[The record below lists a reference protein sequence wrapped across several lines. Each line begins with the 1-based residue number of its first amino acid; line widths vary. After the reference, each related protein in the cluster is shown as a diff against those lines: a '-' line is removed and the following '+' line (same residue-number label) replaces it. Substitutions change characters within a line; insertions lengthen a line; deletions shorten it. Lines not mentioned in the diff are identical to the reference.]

1 MTHASSDACT
11 LLNPTW
17 FATRKICTLAML
29 SCVMA
34 CNAWAAEPSE
44 EKSATASAP
53 TYTVPESTP
62 IDKVIQKV
70 YANSPLNVAVL
81 RKVLVEANPKV
92 ISGNPQQRVK
102 AGTTLAIPEHGQVL
116 KNILSAHG
124 AAVPDSPEYGPSA
137 REASASRRWVRFP

>member
-1 MTHASSDACT
+1 MTHSSSHACS

-17 FATRKICTLAML
+17 FAARQYFTLAML
-29 SCVMA
+29 ACVMTCRA
-34 CNAWAAEPSE
+34 LAAEPGE
-44 EKSATASAP
+44 EKPAAPAAP

-81 RKVLVEANPKV
+81 RKVLVDANPKV

-102 AGTTLAIPEHGQVL
+102 GGTTLNVPEHGQVL
-116 KNILSAHG
+116 KNILSPQVSTATET
-124 AAVPDSPEYGPSA
+124 PEPGPSA
-137 REASASRRWVRFP
+137 REAPASRQWVRFP